1 MPGKSQNRGRLTAYC
16 HPPTAYS
23 RRSGE
28 RRGSPVILASR
39 ARVPARRGRVNPAA
53 RAHVQCLRPAGGVKV
68 SGPRDLRA
76 HPRRVA
82 AKGSE
87 DEKTMG
93 VWARLKRSLRAVFG
107 GIIEKTEDPE
117 LILQQTIRDM
127 RDRVPELNNSVAQ
140 VMATEKL
147 LAKNKERLET
157 QVVDLDSKIRASG
170 KMGRDD
176 IATAY
181 IGQVQQGQLNLQK
194 ASQQLEHANLAS
206 KQALK
211 ARDNYVLQMQRR
223 TAEAMQL
230 INQSKQAKLQEQ
242 LAQTMESF
250 ELGDDASTSNEMRD
264 KIDRRA
270 AAAEAKMQLG
280 AASVDTQMQDIEREA
295 MDMQLQDKL
304 LAYKRDMGL
313 LGTGTSAPAP
323 QALPAEGET
332 TSGGQNGTGGGHVS

>member
-1 MPGKSQNRGRLTAYC
+1 MGLW
-16 HPPTAYS
+16 S
-23 RRSGE
+23 R
-28 RRGSPVILASR
+28 I
-39 ARVPARRGRVNPAA
+39 
-53 RAHVQCLRPAGGVKV
+53 
-68 SGPRDLRA
+68 
-76 HPRRVA
+76 
-82 AKGSE
+82 
-87 DEKTMG
+87 
-93 VWARLKRSLRAVFG
+93 KRSTRALFG
-107 GIIEKTEDPE
+107 GLVEKTEDPE

-147 LAKNKERLET
+147 LAKNKERLEA
-157 QVVDLDSKIRASG
+157 QVVDLDSKIRASV

-181 IGQVQQGQLNLQK
+181 IGQLQQAQMDLQK
-194 ASQQLEHANLAS
+194 TSQQLEHGSLAS

-250 ELGDDASTSNEMRD
+250 NLGDDASTFNEMRD

-304 LAYKRDMGL
+304 LAYKQEMGL
-313 LGTGTSAPAP
+313 LPAASGNTQ

-332 TSGGQNGTGGGHVS
+332 SGSSQNGAGIKNGSRTG

>member
-1 MPGKSQNRGRLTAYC
+1 
-16 HPPTAYS
+16 
-23 RRSGE
+23 
-28 RRGSPVILASR
+28 
-39 ARVPARRGRVNPAA
+39 
-53 RAHVQCLRPAGGVKV
+53 
-68 SGPRDLRA
+68 
-76 HPRRVA
+76 
-82 AKGSE
+82 
-87 DEKTMG
+87 MG
-93 VWARLKRSLRAVFG
+93 LWTRMKRSVRALFG

-157 QVVDLDSKIRASG
+157 AVVDLDSKIRASV

-181 IGQVQQGQLNLQK
+181 IGQLQQAQIDLQK
-194 ASQQLEHANLAS
+194 TSQQLEHANLAS

-250 ELGDDASTSNEMRD
+250 QLGDDASTFNEMRD

-280 AASVDTQMQDIEREA
+280 ASNVDTQMQEIEREA
-295 MDMQLQDKL
+295 LDMQLADRL
-304 LAYKRDMGL
+304 LEYKRDMGL
-313 LGTGTSAPAP
+313 LGSGTSAATP
-323 QALPAEGET
+323 QSLPAEGES
-332 TSGGQNGTGGGHVS
+332 TSGQNGTGGSRSM

>member
-1 MPGKSQNRGRLTAYC
+1 
-16 HPPTAYS
+16 
-23 RRSGE
+23 
-28 RRGSPVILASR
+28 
-39 ARVPARRGRVNPAA
+39 
-53 RAHVQCLRPAGGVKV
+53 
-68 SGPRDLRA
+68 
-76 HPRRVA
+76 
-82 AKGSE
+82 
-87 DEKTMG
+87 MG
-93 VWARLKRSLRAVFG
+93 LWTRLKRSMRSLFG

-147 LAKNKERLET
+147 LAKNKERLES
-157 QVVDLDSKIRASG
+157 QVVDLDSKIRASV

-181 IGQVQQGQLNLQK
+181 IGQLQQAQIDLQK
-194 ASQQLEHANLAS
+194 TSQQLDHANLAS

-250 ELGDDASTSNEMRD
+250 QLGDDASTFNEMRD

-280 AASVDTQMQDIEREA
+280 SASVDTQMQEIEREA
-295 MDMQLQDKL
+295 LDMQLQDKL
-304 LAYKRDMGL
+304 LNYKREMGL
-313 LGTGTSAPAP
+313 LNPAGNAGTP
-323 QALPAEGET
+323 QALPAAAET
-332 TSGGQNGTGGGHVS
+332 ESGGSGNNGTGG

>member
-1 MPGKSQNRGRLTAYC
+1 MGLW
-16 HPPTAYS
+16 S
-23 RRSGE
+23 RF
-28 RRGSPVILASR
+28 
-39 ARVPARRGRVNPAA
+39 
-53 RAHVQCLRPAGGVKV
+53 
-68 SGPRDLRA
+68 
-76 HPRRVA
+76 
-82 AKGSE
+82 
-87 DEKTMG
+87 
-93 VWARLKRSLRAVFG
+93 KRSMRALFG
-107 GIIEKTEDPE
+107 GIVEKTEDPE
-117 LILQQTIRDM
+117 RILQQTIRDM

-157 QVVDLDSKIRASG
+157 QVVDLDSKIRASV

-181 IGQVQQGQLNLQK
+181 IGQLQQAQLDLQK
-194 ASQQLEHANLAS
+194 TGQQLEHANNAS

-250 ELGDDASTSNEMRD
+250 QLGDDASTFNEMRD

-280 AASVDTQMQDIEREA
+280 AANVDTKMQDIEREA
-295 MDMQLQDKL
+295 LDMQLQDKL

-313 LGTGTSAPAP
+313 LGSGAGAAP

-332 TSGGQNGTGGGHVS
+332 TSGSQNGTGGGRSN

>member
-1 MPGKSQNRGRLTAYC
+1 MGLW
-16 HPPTAYS
+16 S
-23 RRSGE
+23 R
-28 RRGSPVILASR
+28 V
-39 ARVPARRGRVNPAA
+39 
-53 RAHVQCLRPAGGVKV
+53 
-68 SGPRDLRA
+68 
-76 HPRRVA
+76 
-82 AKGSE
+82 
-87 DEKTMG
+87 
-93 VWARLKRSLRAVFG
+93 KRSMRALFG

-147 LAKNKERLET
+147 LSKNRERLES
-157 QVVDLDSKIRASG
+157 QMIDLDSKIRASV

-181 IGQVQQGQLNLQK
+181 IGQRQQAQVDLQK
-194 ASQQLEHANLAS
+194 TIQQFEHANLAS

-250 ELGDDASTSNEMRD
+250 QIGDDASTFNEMRD

-295 MDMQLQDKL
+295 MDMQLQDQL
-304 LAYKRDMGL
+304 LAYKREMGL
-313 LGTGTSAPAP
+313 LGPATTASTP

-332 TSGGQNGTGGGHVS
+332 TTSGPGSNGGATQ

>member
-1 MPGKSQNRGRLTAYC
+1 
-16 HPPTAYS
+16 
-23 RRSGE
+23 
-28 RRGSPVILASR
+28 
-39 ARVPARRGRVNPAA
+39 
-53 RAHVQCLRPAGGVKV
+53 
-68 SGPRDLRA
+68 
-76 HPRRVA
+76 
-82 AKGSE
+82 
-87 DEKTMG
+87 MG
-93 VWARLKRSLRAVFG
+93 LWTRMKRSLRAAFG
-107 GIIEKTEDPE
+107 GLVESTENPE

-157 QVVDLDSKIRASG
+157 QVVDLDSKIRASV

-181 IGQVQQGQLNLQK
+181 IGQLQQAQLDLQK
-194 ASQQLEHANLAS
+194 TSQQLDHANLAS

-250 ELGDDASTSNEMRD
+250 QLGDDASTFNEMRD

-280 AASVDTQMQDIEREA
+280 AASVDNQMQDIEREA

-304 LAYKRDMGL
+304 LAYKREMGL
-313 LGTGTSAPAP
+313 LPAGLP
-323 QALPAEGET
+323 ASTQALAAEGQNNA
-332 TSGGQNGTGGGHVS
+332 SDNAGQGNRGN

>member
-1 MPGKSQNRGRLTAYC
+1 MGLWM
-16 HPPTAYS
+16 
-23 RRSGE
+23 
-28 RRGSPVILASR
+28 
-39 ARVPARRGRVNPAA
+39 RV
-53 RAHVQCLRPAGGVKV
+53 
-68 SGPRDLRA
+68 
-76 HPRRVA
+76 
-82 AKGSE
+82 
-87 DEKTMG
+87 
-93 VWARLKRSLRAVFG
+93 KRSMRALFG

-127 RDRVPELNNSVAQ
+127 RDRVPELTSSVAQ

-157 QVVDLDSKIRASG
+157 QVVDLDSKIRASV
-170 KMGRDD
+170 KMSRDD

-181 IGQVQQGQLNLQK
+181 IGQLQQAQMDLQK
-194 ASQQLEHANLAS
+194 TAQQLEHATLAS

-250 ELGDDASTSNEMRD
+250 QIGDDASTFNEMRD

-270 AAAEAKMQLG
+270 AAAEAKLQLG
-280 AASVDTQMQDIEREA
+280 SASVDTQMQDIEREA

-313 LGTGTSAPAP
+313 LPASTGGGTP
-323 QALPAEGET
+323 QALPAEGESSASEQ
-332 TSGGQNGTGGGHVS
+332 TSAVVNNGNRSS

>member
-1 MPGKSQNRGRLTAYC
+1 
-16 HPPTAYS
+16 
-23 RRSGE
+23 
-28 RRGSPVILASR
+28 
-39 ARVPARRGRVNPAA
+39 
-53 RAHVQCLRPAGGVKV
+53 
-68 SGPRDLRA
+68 
-76 HPRRVA
+76 
-82 AKGSE
+82 
-87 DEKTMG
+87 MG
-93 VWARLKRSLRAVFG
+93 LWTRMKRSVRALFG

-157 QVVDLDSKIRASG
+157 QVVDLDSKIRASV

-181 IGQVQQGQLNLQK
+181 IGQLQQAQVDLQK
-194 ASQQLEHANLAS
+194 TTQQLEHANLAS

-250 ELGDDASTSNEMRD
+250 QLGDDASTFNEMRD

-280 AASVDTQMQDIEREA
+280 SANVDTQMQDIEREA

-313 LGTGTSAPAP
+313 LGAGTGAPTP

-332 TSGGQNGTGGGHVS
+332 TGGSQNGTGGQHN

>member
-1 MPGKSQNRGRLTAYC
+1 M
-16 HPPTAYS
+16 
-23 RRSGE
+23 
-28 RRGSPVILASR
+28 
-39 ARVPARRGRVNPAA
+39 
-53 RAHVQCLRPAGGVKV
+53 
-68 SGPRDLRA
+68 
-76 HPRRVA
+76 
-82 AKGSE
+82 
-87 DEKTMG
+87 
-93 VWARLKRSLRAVFG
+93 KRSVRALFG

-157 QVVDLDSKIRASG
+157 QVVDLDSKIRASV

-181 IGQVQQGQLNLQK
+181 IGQLQQAQLDLQK
-194 ASQQLEHANLAS
+194 TSQQLEHAGSAS

-230 INQSKQAKLQEQ
+230 INASKQAKLQEQ

-250 ELGDDASTSNEMRD
+250 QLGDDASTFNEMRD

-280 AASVDTQMQDIEREA
+280 SANVDTQMQDIEREA

-313 LGTGTSAPAP
+313 LGSGSSAATP

-332 TSGGQNGTGGGHVS
+332 TGGSQNGTGGGRTS

>member
-1 MPGKSQNRGRLTAYC
+1 
-16 HPPTAYS
+16 
-23 RRSGE
+23 
-28 RRGSPVILASR
+28 
-39 ARVPARRGRVNPAA
+39 
-53 RAHVQCLRPAGGVKV
+53 
-68 SGPRDLRA
+68 
-76 HPRRVA
+76 
-82 AKGSE
+82 
-87 DEKTMG
+87 MG
-93 VWARLKRSLRAVFG
+93 LWTRMKRSVRALFG

-157 QVVDLDSKIRASG
+157 QVVDLDSKIRASV

-181 IGQVQQGQLNLQK
+181 IGQLQQAQVDLQK
-194 ASQQLEHANLAS
+194 TSQQLEHANLAS

-250 ELGDDASTSNEMRD
+250 ELGDDASTFNEMRD

-313 LGTGTSAPAP
+313 LGSGSDAPTP

-332 TSGGQNGTGGGHVS
+332 TGGNNGTGGRTG

>member
-1 MPGKSQNRGRLTAYC
+1 MGLM
-16 HPPTAYS
+16 S
-23 RRSGE
+23 RISRS
-28 RRGSPVILASR
+28 IR
-39 ARVPARRGRVNPAA
+39 A
-53 RAHVQCLRPAGGVKV
+53 L
-68 SGPRDLRA
+68 
-76 HPRRVA
+76 
-82 AKGSE
+82 
-87 DEKTMG
+87 
-93 VWARLKRSLRAVFG
+93 FG
-107 GIIEKTEDPE
+107 GIIESTENPE

-147 LAKNKERLET
+147 LAKSKDRLDS
-157 QVVDLDSKIRASG
+157 QVVDLDSKIRASV
-170 KMGRDD
+170 KLGRDD

-181 IGQVQQGQLNLQK
+181 IGQLSQAQVDQQK
-194 ASQQLEHANLAS
+194 TSQQLEHATLAS

-250 ELGDDASTSNEMRD
+250 QIGDDASTFDEMRD

-270 AAAEAKMQLG
+270 AAAEAKLQLG
-280 AASVDTQMQDIEREA
+280 SASVDNQMQDIEREA

-304 LAYKRDMGL
+304 LAYKQEMGL
-313 LGTGTSAPAP
+313 LPAASVGTQ
-323 QALPAEGET
+323 QALPAQGET
-332 TSGGQNGTGGGHVS
+332 SASDQNEKVVDNSNRIN

>member
-1 MPGKSQNRGRLTAYC
+1 
-16 HPPTAYS
+16 
-23 RRSGE
+23 
-28 RRGSPVILASR
+28 
-39 ARVPARRGRVNPAA
+39 
-53 RAHVQCLRPAGGVKV
+53 
-68 SGPRDLRA
+68 
-76 HPRRVA
+76 
-82 AKGSE
+82 
-87 DEKTMG
+87 MG
-93 VWARLKRSLRAVFG
+93 LWTRMKRSVRALFG

-157 QVVDLDSKIRASG
+157 QQVDLDSKIRASV

-181 IGQVQQGQLNLQK
+181 IGQLQQVRIDLVKTG
-194 ASQQLEHANLAS
+194 QQLEHATNAS

-250 ELGDDASTSNEMRD
+250 QLGDDASTFNEMRD

-280 AASVDTQMQDIEREA
+280 TASVDTQMQEIEREA
-295 MDMQLQDKL
+295 LDMQLADKL
-304 LAYKRDMGL
+304 LEYKRDMGL
-313 LGTGTSAPAP
+313 LGAGGAPRT

-332 TSGGQNGTGGGHVS
+332 TTGGGQNGTGGR